1 MSYAGDLTVQQCW
14 DLLDQDADAFIIDVR
29 TMAEWAYVGLPQLT
43 GNMQPILL
51 QQWQVFPEMMVDGN
65 FVAQLQ
71 DKLQA
76 AGANTESK
84 LCFLCR
90 SGVRSLAAAEA
101 MSAAGFANSFNISG
115 GFEGD
120 LDSDGH
126 RGGRNG
132 WKAEGL
138 PWQQR

>member
-14 DLLDQDADAFIIDVR
+14 DLLEQNSDTFIIDVR
-29 TMAEWAYVGLPQLT
+29 TMAEWDYVGLPMLT
-43 GNMQPILL
+43 PNMQPIIF
-51 QQWQVFPEMMVDGN
+51 QQWQVFPDMAVDGQ
-65 FVAQLQ
+65 FAEHLQ
-71 DKLQA
+71 EKLAA
-76 AGANTESK
+76 AGANQGAK

-90 SGVRSLAAAEA
+90 SGVRSLAAAKT
-101 MSAAGFANSFNISG
+101 MVAAGYTNSFNISG

-120 LDSDGH
+120 LDDDGH